1 MRPVDRLRRSLPALW
16 AGALLAVGGMAA
28 PAAFALLTRAD
39 AGRLVGRLF
48 ELEAWSGLA
57 LGAALLLLERRH
69 ARALADAGAGSVLS
83 TNLLLLLAALFCT
96 VAGHFALLPM
106 MDQAR
111 SGRGPLSYAM
121 LHGISALLF
130 VLKTS
135 LVLLLAWRVQR

>member
-1 MRPVDRLRRSLPALW
+1 MPPVERLRRSLPALW
-16 AGALLAVGGMAA
+16 AGVLLAIGGMAA
-28 PAAFALLTRAD
+28 PAAFALLARAD

-69 ARALADAGAGSVLS
+69 ALAQADAGTGSVFS
-83 TNLLLLLAALFCT
+83 TNLVLLMAALFCT
-96 VAGHFALLPM
+96 VAGYFALLPM
-106 MDQAR
+106 MDQAK
-111 SGRGPLSYAM
+111 SGQGALSFAM